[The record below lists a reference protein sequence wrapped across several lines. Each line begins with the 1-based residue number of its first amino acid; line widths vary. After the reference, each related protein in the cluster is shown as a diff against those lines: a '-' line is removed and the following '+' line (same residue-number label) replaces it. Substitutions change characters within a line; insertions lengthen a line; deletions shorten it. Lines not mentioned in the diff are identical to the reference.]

1 MAVDILPSEVP
12 YDASIHFCTALM
24 PYLRALIRS
33 ESLSTVNN
41 EDGDGGLKLE
51 VEADKVNLDALDRA
65 TIARAGRL
73 TARHRWLYTRLAD
86 LNTESRLASTSGSD
100 LSSPSAYRGST
111 SAIESMFAP
120 VESIDSNPPSSS
132 SFPKFTGYSSM
143 LFSPSPSTRDLVSE
157 SVLAPVESID
167 ANPPSSASAP
177 APLSAS
183 TSTSTRASTASFA
196 RRKRVVLFGSGM
208 VAKPFCQSVWR
219 RSADVQLVIASNN
232 LPEARELVHR
242 SGKEGVTEVVSV
254 DVMDDAKV
262 RALVRSADVVARC
275 VTARLCL
282 STFAM
287 KDLITDFS

>member
-1 MAVDILPSEVP
+1 
-12 YDASIHFCTALM
+12 
-24 PYLRALIRS
+24 
-33 ESLSTVNN
+33 
-41 EDGDGGLKLE
+41 
-51 VEADKVNLDALDRA
+51 
-65 TIARAGRL
+65 
-73 TARHRWLYTRLAD
+73 
-86 LNTESRLASTSGSD
+86 
-100 LSSPSAYRGST
+100 
-111 SAIESMFAP
+111 
-120 VESIDSNPPSSS
+120 
-132 SFPKFTGYSSM
+132 
-143 LFSPSPSTRDLVSE
+143 
-157 SVLAPVESID
+157 
-167 ANPPSSASAP
+167 
-177 APLSAS
+177 
-183 TSTSTRASTASFA
+183 
-196 RRKRVVLFGSGM
+196 M